1 MTEISSLGEF
11 KLIEQLT
18 KQVELKNP
26 SSVKGVGDD
35 AAVVD
40 FNGKQVLL
48 TTDLL
53 LEGIHFDLMYVPL
66 KHLGYKA
73 AVINFS
79 DIYAMNGKPTQ
90 LLVSIGV
97 SSRFSVEQIEEIY

>member
-1 MTEISSLGEF
+1 M
-11 KLIEQLT
+11 
-18 KQVELKNP
+18 
-26 SSVKGVGDD
+26 
-35 AAVVD
+35 VD

-97 SSRFSVEQIEEIY
+97 SSRFSVEQIEEIYSGIYLACENMVSIWLVAIRLLP